1 MSDDNLGFTR
11 QTKSWFCA
19 GCSRRGS
26 FWQEWENKGHGVGH
40 PDLHRATC
48 AVHGHK
54 IDISGFA
61 MVRSTVGAS
70 YGRGI
75 SQAAPRSVDLRGV
88 DPRGRVILNKQVH
101 VT

>member
-1 MSDDNLGFTR
+1 MSDDNLGFAR

-19 GCSRRGS
+19 GSSRCGS
-26 FWQEWENKGHGVGH
+26 FWQEWKNKGHSVGH

-54 IDISGFA
+54 IDIPGFTS
-61 MVRSTVGAS
+61 VRSTVSAGC
-70 YGRGI
+70 GKV
-75 SQAAPRSVDLRGV
+75 QTAPRSGDLRGV
-88 DPRGRVILNKQVH
+88 DSRGCMIFNKRVH

>member
-11 QTKSWFCA
+11 QTKSWFCT

-54 IDISGFA
+54 IDISGFTS
-61 MVRSTVGAS
+61 VRSAVSAGC
-70 YGRGI
+70 GKV
-75 SQAAPRSVDLRGV
+75 QAAPRSVDLCGV
-88 DPRGRVILNKQVH
+88 DPRRRVIFNKRVH